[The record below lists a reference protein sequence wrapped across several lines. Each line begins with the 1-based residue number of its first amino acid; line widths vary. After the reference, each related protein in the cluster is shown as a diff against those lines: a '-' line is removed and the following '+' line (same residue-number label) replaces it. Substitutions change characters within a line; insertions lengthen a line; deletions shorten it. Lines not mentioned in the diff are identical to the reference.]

1 MPAQVLGKPAPHQR
15 AHYRPKNH
23 GHSEERHANRLL
35 RWRQSLCDDGHG
47 GWNKRAAHE
56 PLTGATDDHRRQIG
70 GNAAQHRKG
79 REGRNRD
86 DEQRAKAEQSFQP
99 RAQRDDD
106 DLGNKEGCRDPG
118 AFGSGRADFPLDR
131 RQRRID
137 DRDVKRC
144 QHRPQRT
151 GGYGDPG
158 RSIGLFDRRRNR
170 CSGACHRSVSG
181 RVADRIE
188 LVSSGARIDT
198 RDNRHAR
205 HQQTQDLG
213 RSLNGYAHRDAL
225 NDLGEITRRVLWRK
239 D

>member
-1 MPAQVLGKPAPHQR
+1 MISA
-15 AHYRPKNH
+15 
-23 GHSEERHANRLL
+23 
-35 RWRQSLCDDGHG
+35 
-47 GWNKRAAHE
+47 
-56 PLTGATDDHRRQIG
+56 
-70 GNAAQHRKG
+70 
-79 REGRNRD
+79 
-86 DEQRAKAEQSFQP
+86 
-99 RAQRDDD
+99 
-106 DLGNKEGCRDPG
+106 KEGCRDPG
-118 AFGSGRADFPLDR
+118 FGSSRADF
-131 RQRRID
+131 RI
-137 DRDVKRC
+137 VGSAESTIEMSSVASIA
-144 QHRPQRT
+144 PST